1 VRSADV
7 RRILDV
13 APARHGRRVVLFL
26 VPGSGRRAVVA
37 TRRIGGAVQ
46 RNRAKR
52 ILREAWRQVSPQV
65 TSDRDAVVVARAAI
79 RGATTQDLVSEM
91 NELLGAPAGRP

>member
-1 VRSADV
+1 M
-7 RRILDV
+7 
-13 APARHGRRVVLFL
+13 VLFFA
-26 VPGSGRRAVVA
+26 PGSGEWAVVA
-37 TRRIGGAVQ
+37 TRRVGGAVE

-65 TSDRDAVVVARAAI
+65 TGDIDAVLMARAAI

-91 NELLGAPAGRP
+91 TELLPRKVVRDERA

>member
-1 VRSADV
+1 M
-7 RRILDV
+7 
-13 APARHGRRVVLFL
+13 VLFL
-26 VPGSGRRAVVA
+26 VPGSGQRAVVA
-37 TRRIGGAVQ
+37 TRRVGGAVE

-65 TSDRDAVVVARAAI
+65 TGDRDAVVVARATI

-91 NELLGAPAGRP
+91 SELLAAPGRT